1 MNLKDFFKT
10 NGLILNLFIIL
21 DNLVSAFI
29 IIKHIYLKIIL
40 LLKLL
45 NKY

>member
-1 MNLKDFFKT
+1 MNPKDFFKT
-10 NGLILNLFIIL
+10 NRLILNIFLIL
-21 DNLVSAFI
+21 DNIVSAFI
-29 IIKHIYLKIIL
+29 IIKHNCLKIIL